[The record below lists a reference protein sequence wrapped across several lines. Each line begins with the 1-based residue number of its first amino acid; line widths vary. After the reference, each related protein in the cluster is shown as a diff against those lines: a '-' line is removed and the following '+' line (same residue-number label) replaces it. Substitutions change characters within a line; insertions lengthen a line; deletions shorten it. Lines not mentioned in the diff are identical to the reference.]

1 MVGEFNAMIY
11 ILPIRA
17 EKVSAMYK
25 ICELAFQGMRE
36 KNIDYSYFI
45 RRNERTISS
54 YLTSSVTG
62 I

>member
-1 MVGEFNAMIY
+1 
-11 ILPIRA
+11 
-17 EKVSAMYK
+17 MYK

-45 RRNERTISS
+45 RRNERTISL
-54 YLTSSVTG
+54 YLTSSVTE